1 MRAHV
6 PHFVTNDFINSSA
19 IQPTKISR
27 AAAKEDEAS
36 NQTRNQRNIVSY
48 HNLSSEVI

>member
-1 MRAHV
+1 MREHV
-6 PHFVTNDFINSSA
+6 PHFVKDFTNSSA

-27 AAAKEDEAS
+27 AAAKEDEVS
-36 NQTRNQRNIVSY
+36 NQTPIQRNIVSY